1 MYSTH
6 NEGKFVVAE
15 RFVRTLKTKIC
26 PYITSISENVYI
38 DKLDDTVNKYNS
50 TYHRTIKMKPILV
63 QDNILALETHI
74 LTFAKEVND
83 EDPKF
88 QVRDHVKISKYKKKM
103 LKDILQIG

>member
-74 LTFAKEVND
+74 LTLLKKLMMKILSF
-83 EDPKF
+83 KF
-88 QVRDHVKISKYKKKM
+88 VIMLKYQNIKKKC
-103 LKDILQIG
+103 